1 MKKVLLILF
10 LLFGSFTISAQSVA
24 INTDKSAANASAMLD
39 IKSTNK
45 GLLIPRL
52 TLAQRNAVV
61 TPATGLLI
69 YQTDNTAGYYYF
81 NGSAW
86 TSLTGSGSSSY
97 WSANGTHI
105 FKNNLGNVGIGTST
119 PSSPLSFP
127 NILGNKI
134 SFWNAGGNND
144 FGIGINT
151 GMMQLYTAG
160 TDKIA
165 FGWGNSNAFNETM
178 TFYTGAGQLGIG
190 ITSPLGTLDVTRG
203 TGWAGTALFRGT
215 THNSHFNYDVAEHTY
230 IRGGKT
236 GSAVYLNDTHN
247 GNVLMAMGGG
257 RVGIGITSPLGTLD
271 VTRGTGFGGTALFRG
286 TTHNSHFN
294 YDVAEN
300 TYIRG
305 GKTGSTVYLND
316 THNGNVVIATGGGRV
331 GIGTNTPR
339 ALLDVIGFGRL
350 SYNNIWGSSHFAYYA
365 LGQSNFEFVART
377 GAASSATPVNVSI
390 YASDRIAAFE
400 FNAYSDARIKNIS
413 GTSNTAKDLETIQA
427 LQIRDYTMRDKVKY
441 GDQTFKKVIAQEV
454 EKVYSQVVSKHTD
467 FIPNVYQLT
476 SKIEKTAGGYLL
488 GFANHHHISKTA
500 KKLQLLLVTEGMQQY
515 DIVSII
521 SDTEVLI
528 NAVDI
533 KTDKVFVYGEEVD
546 DFRTVD
552 YEGLITLNISATQ
565 QLGKLI
571 TAQNKKIAALA
582 AEIKMLKL
590 NRVTSLKTKF

>member
-10 LLFGSFTISAQSVA
+10 LLSGSFTISAQSVA

-69 YQTDNTAGYYYF
+69 YQTDNTSGYYYF

-97 WSANGTHI
+97 WSANGTDI
-105 FKNNLGNVGIGTST
+105 FKNNPGNVGIGTST

-165 FGWGNSNAFNETM
+165 FGWGNANAFNETM
-178 TFYTGAGQLGIG
+178 TFYTGAGQL
-190 ITSPLGTLDVTRG
+190 
-203 TGWAGTALFRGT
+203 
-215 THNSHFNYDVAEHTY
+215 
-230 IRGGKT
+230 
-236 GSAVYLNDTHN
+236 
-247 GNVLMAMGGG
+247 
-257 RVGIGITSPLGTLD
+257 GIGITSPLGTLD